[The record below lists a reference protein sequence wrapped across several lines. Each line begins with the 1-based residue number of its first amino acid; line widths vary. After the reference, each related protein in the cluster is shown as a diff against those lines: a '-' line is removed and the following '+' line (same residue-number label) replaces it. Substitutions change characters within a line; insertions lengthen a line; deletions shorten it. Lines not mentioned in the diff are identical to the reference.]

1 MKFGQILEKMV
12 YDKYFLN
19 VLAQCWRLETN
30 SRSFYDFIKLESYN
44 IQGQWWIYSCA
55 PTTGININIYANI
68 HISIINTIF
77 IIIIISIIIII
88 IIVYVPPN
96 LYLNINIISIFT
108 MPLILH
114 TSSCN
119 FRTITILVVGDPF
132 MTDVGWVCY
141 FLLLF
146 SFLLMQLTSML
157 LTSLLFFIAFIAT
170 ANVCVCS

>member
-1 MKFGQILEKMV
+1 MKFGQILERMV
-12 YDKYFLN
+12 YDKYFFN
-19 VLAQCWRLETN
+19 VLVQCWRLETN
-30 SRSFYDFIKLESYN
+30 SRSFYDFIKLDSCN
-44 IQGQWWIYSCA
+44 IQGQWWMYSCA
-55 PTTGININIYANI
+55 STTGVNINIYVNI
-68 HISIINTIF
+68 HISIINIIF
-77 IIIIISIIIII
+77 IIIIISIIII

-108 MPLILH
+108 MTLLLH

-146 SFLLMQLTSML
+146 SFLLMQLSSML
-157 LTSLLFFIAFIAT
+157 LTSLLFFIVFITT